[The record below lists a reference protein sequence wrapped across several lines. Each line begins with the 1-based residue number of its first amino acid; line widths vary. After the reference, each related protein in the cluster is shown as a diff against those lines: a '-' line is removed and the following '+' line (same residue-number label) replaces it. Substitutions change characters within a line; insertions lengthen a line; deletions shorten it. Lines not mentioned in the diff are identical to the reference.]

1 MNQMVNGLIKINNE
15 LQIDFGFIDKI
26 LMNMV
31 GIKKDMLLAALGM
44 NQAPISQSKSQS
56 VTPVIEQS

>member
-15 LQIDFGFIDKI
+15 LNIDFAFIDKI

-31 GIKKDMLLAALGM
+31 GIKKEYLLAALGM
-44 NQAPISQSKSQS
+44 QQVPLNEI
-56 VTPVIEQS
+56 TPLKRSRERP

>member
-15 LQIDFGFIDKI
+15 LSIDFGFIDKI

-31 GIKKDMLLAALGM
+31 GIKKEYLLAALGM
-44 NQAPISQSKSQS
+44 S
-56 VTPVIEQS
+56 